1 MYEMLFFQTRV
12 QRGDGRVRDGAV
24 KRSYETHEENHRHNE
39 WTLYVSLIRL
49 LFPHSQVYHTFHNYM
64 SLTLRIG
71 PNLVLSSIDRDAS
84 ESVNI
89 VIRNGLSGTKLPINS
104 NHRVN
109 ES

>member
-24 KRSYETHEENHRHNE
+24 RRSYETHEENPRHYE

-64 SLTLRIG
+64 SLTMRIG
-71 PNLVLSSIDRDAS
+71 PNLVLSSI
-84 ESVNI
+84 EM
-89 VIRNGLSGTKLPINS
+89 LPNQ
-104 NHRVN
+104 
-109 ES
+109 

>member
-1 MYEMLFFQTRV
+1 MLFFQTRV

-24 KRSYETHEENHRHNE
+24 KRSYETHEENPRQ
-39 WTLYVSLIRL
+39 YVSLIRL
-49 LFPHSQVYHTFHNYM
+49 LFPHS
-64 SLTLRIG
+64 S
-71 PNLVLSSIDRDAS
+71 NLSHIPQLYEPDIASRSESCFVLDRDAS